1 MWPSGEPVRQ
11 LGSAGKTMIPT
22 AWWIYDHRS
31 PDYNIPAVCYTRR
44 TVASQFNWMTQPLQ
58 TQPDPDG
65 FVRLGG
71 WLFSRR
77 SWLPLPLVAALLL
90 APSLP
95 PTVAMLAVGMATV
108 AAGELV
114 RLWAVRHIGVISRT
128 RSDRLGPLIA
138 TGPFGLVRNPLYIGN
153 VLLWVGFTVS
163 AGLLWLAP
171 VVIAVLGVEY
181 HAIVRWEERLLEAR
195 IGEAYWI
202 YARRVPRWN
211 PFSRT
216 LHVARRES
224 VASRESHV
232 ASRQPSVAE
241 RFLWRE
247 TLFSERGTLLAIL
260 VGYGLLWLKS
270 SLS

>member
-1 MWPSGEPVRQ
+1 M
-11 LGSAGKTMIPT
+11 
-22 AWWIYDHRS
+22 
-31 PDYNIPAVCYTRR
+31 
-44 TVASQFNWMTQPLQ
+44 
-58 TQPDPDG
+58 
-65 FVRLGG
+65 GG

-77 SWLPLPLVAALLL
+77 SWVPLPIVAALLATPSPPPSVPLL
-90 APSLP
+90 A
-95 PTVAMLAVGMATV
+95 AGMLTA

-171 VVIAVLGVEY
+171 VVTAVLGVEY

-195 IGEAYWI
+195 IGEAYGI

-211 PFSRT
+211 LFSRQ
-216 LHVARRES
+216 S
-224 VASRESHV
+224 PVASRESTV
-232 ASRQPSVAE
+232 AGVFS
-241 RFLWRE
+241 WRE
-247 TLFSERGTLLAIL
+247 TLFSERGTLVAIAL
-260 VGYGLLWLKS
+260 GYLLLWVKFTVNS
-270 SLS
+270 